1 MSEDDKLRY
10 FLKQVTAN
18 LHETRRRLHDLE
30 AAAEEP
36 LAVVGMGCRFPGGV
50 RSPQDLWELAV
61 SGAEAAG
68 ELPRDRGWEGAS
80 PVRGGGFVYDA
91 TEFDPGFFGISPRE
105 AAAMDPQQR
114 LLLQTA
120 WEALER
126 AGIDPL
132 ALKGTKTGVFAG
144 ASFAG
149 YGWFSAERGGL
160 DGHLMTGNATSILS
174 GRVSY
179 TLGLE
184 GPAVT
189 VDTACSSALVAL
201 HLAGRSLRAGECSL
215 ALVGGAFVAATP
227 VLFTD
232 FSQHLG
238 LSTDGK
244 CKAFADTADGMG
256 VAEGAGVLVVERL
269 SDARRNGHDV
279 LAVVRG
285 SAVNQD
291 GASNGLTAPN
301 GPSQQRVIRAALAG
315 AHLSTADV
323 DLVEAHGTGT
333 PLGDPIEA
341 QALLATYGQDRP
353 EDRPLWLGSIKSNI
367 GHAQQ
372 AAGIAGLMKMVM
384 ALRNR
389 TLPRTLHADNPS
401 HEIDWTAGLV
411 RLIGESQEW
420 PDHGRPR
427 RGGVSGFGMSGTN
440 VHVIVEEAPEFS
452 EDDAEGEDTPA
463 VTGEVDATA
472 TGTEQ
477 GGPAE
482 TDGVAEPAE
491 TPPVLAGTDATAWLV
506 SGRTGEALA
515 AQAGRLREH
524 VLAHPELK
532 PKDIAWSLATTRATF
547 ENRAVVIGDHAA
559 GLAAVATGQGA
570 ITGSASSSVGRTV
583 FVFPGQ
589 GSQWVG
595 MGRDLVTASPVFAA
609 RMAECAQALAPH
621 VDWSLLDIITGEGAL
636 DTADVA

>member
-36 LAVVGMGCRFPGGV
+36 LAIVGLGCRFPGGV
-50 RSPQDLWELAV
+50 RSPEDLWELAV

-105 AAAMDPQQR
+105 GAAMDPQQR

-132 ALKGTKTGVFAG
+132 ALKGSKTGVFAG

-201 HLAGRSLRAGECSL
+201 HLACRSLRAEECSL

-238 LSTDGK
+238 LSNDGK

-256 VAEGAGVLVVERL
+256 VAEGAGVLVIERL
-269 SDARRNGHDV
+269 SDARRNGHTV

-301 GPSQQRVIRAALAG
+301 GPSQQRVIRAALAS

-323 DLVEAHGTGT
+323 DIVEAHGTGT

-372 AAGIAGLMKMVM
+372 AAGIAGMMKMVM
-384 ALRNR
+384 ALHHR
-389 TLPRTLHADNPS
+389 TLPRTLHADDPS
-401 HEIDWTAGLV
+401 HEIDWTAGQV

-440 VHVIVEEAPEFS
+440 VHVIVEEAPELS
-452 EDDAEGEDTPA
+452 EAETEVEDSPENASEETAEQIVESPAPA
-463 VTGEVDATA
+463 V
-472 TGTEQ
+472 
-477 GGPAE
+477 
-482 TDGVAEPAE
+482 
-491 TPPVLAGTDATAWLV
+491 LSGTDTTAWLV

-524 VLAHPELK
+524 VLARPELT
-532 PKDIAWSLATTRATF
+532 PTDVAWSLATTRATF
-547 ENRAVVIGDHAA
+547 ENRAVVIGPDFAA

-589 GSQWVG
+589 GSQWAG
-595 MGRDLVTASPVFAA
+595 MGRDLIATSPVFAA
-609 RMAECAQALAPH
+609 RMAECAEA
-621 VDWSLLDIITGEGAL
+621 
-636 DTADVA
+636 